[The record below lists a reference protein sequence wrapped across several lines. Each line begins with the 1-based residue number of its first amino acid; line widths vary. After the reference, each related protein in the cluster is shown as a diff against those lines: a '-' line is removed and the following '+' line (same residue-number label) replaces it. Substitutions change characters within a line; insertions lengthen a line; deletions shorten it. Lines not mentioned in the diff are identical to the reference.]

1 MKDTLT
7 NEFNLIEGCT
17 LTVAN
22 EVFNE
27 AGTVFEKGQKVEV
40 EAVIRTAGRWA
51 RFHNGWIPAKID
63 GVRIKGTAGM
73 WFLKTFEE
81 TNNFKFI

>member
-1 MKDTLT
+1 MKAELT
-7 NEFNLIEGCT
+7 NEFKLVEDCI

-40 EAVIRTAGRWA
+40 EQVIRTAGRWA
-51 RFHNGWIPAKID
+51 RFHNGWIPDKIE
-63 GVRIKGTAGM
+63 GVRIKGVAGM
-73 WFLKTFEE
+73 WFLRTFEE